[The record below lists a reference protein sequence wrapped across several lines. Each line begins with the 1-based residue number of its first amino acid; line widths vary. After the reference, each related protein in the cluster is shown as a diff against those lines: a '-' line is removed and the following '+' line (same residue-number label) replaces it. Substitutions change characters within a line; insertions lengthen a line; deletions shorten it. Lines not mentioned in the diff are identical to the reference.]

1 MVLGQETSS
10 NSRGL
15 QESALAAG
23 TLAEGD
29 SSSSGSRPSAVWT
42 GPAAVVVVRAQW
54 TTGFV
59 VATVLVVVLRPVVV
73 VMATVAGRAVVR
85 VVTVVVSM

>member
-1 MVLGQETSS
+1 MGQETSS

-15 QESALAAG
+15 QESAFAAG
-23 TLAEGD
+23 TLVEGD
-29 SSSSGSRPSAVWT
+29 SSSSGSGPSAVWT
-42 GPAAVVVVRAQW
+42 GPAARVVVRAQW

-73 VMATVAGRAVVR
+73 VMAMVAGRAVVR